1 MLLNR
6 HLVTG
11 NLHVRIRAPGQTMR
25 GRGGMTAF
33 PCTHGHLQKITEVHQ
48 PMSRSRT
55 ISFLVVFGLAV
66 AACSAG
72 STPAPA
78 TPAAPSAA
86 ASGAAMM
93 SANIT
98 LDTLNASGV
107 SGSAKIE
114 EKEGG
119 KVKVTIE
126 VTPNGN
132 LKMPAHIHI
141 GQCGATLGDVKY
153 PLSDVDN
160 GKSETTVDVNFADL
174 ETGGF
179 AVNLHKSADDLKT
192 YTACG
197 NIPKA

>member
-1 MLLNR
+1 
-6 HLVTG
+6 
-11 NLHVRIRAPGQTMR
+11 
-25 GRGGMTAF
+25 
-33 PCTHGHLQKITEVHQ
+33 
-48 PMSRSRT
+48 MSRSRT
-55 ISFLVVFGLAV
+55 ISFLAVVGLVV

-78 TPAAPSAA
+78 TPAAPSVAAPSAA

-93 SANIT
+93 SANIP
-98 LDTLNASGV
+98 LATLNTSGV
-107 SGSAKIE
+107 SGAAKIDE
-114 EKEGG
+114 VEGG

-153 PLSDVDN
+153 PLNDVDN
-160 GKSETTVDVNFADL
+160 GKSETTVDVKFADL

-179 AVNLHKSADDLKT
+179 AINLHKSASDLKT

>member
-1 MLLNR
+1 
-6 HLVTG
+6 
-11 NLHVRIRAPGQTMR
+11 
-25 GRGGMTAF
+25 
-33 PCTHGHLQKITEVHQ
+33 
-48 PMSRSRT
+48 MSRSRT
-55 ISFLVVFGLAV
+55 ISFLFAVGLVA

-78 TPAAPSAA
+78 TPAATPAPATAAAPSAA

-107 SGSAKIE
+107 SGAAKIE
-114 EKEGG
+114 EEAGG
-119 KVKVTIE
+119 KVKVTIQ

-132 LKMPAHIHI
+132 LKMPAHIHL

-160 GKSETTVDVNFADL
+160 GKSETTVDVKFADL

-179 AVNLHKSADDLKT
+179 AINLHKSADDLKT